1 MSRLLHACQDRQ
13 PTVRRWERQAAQASA
28 AHAGGLLSAA
38 AAAKEPKRWPCWAK
52 VARARRD
59 LVGSSSVAVRTEFT
73 VYESYHERVKNFI
86 VLAL

>member
-1 MSRLLHACQDRQ
+1 M
-13 PTVRRWERQAAQASA
+13 RRWARQAAQASA

-38 AAAKEPKRWPCWAK
+38 AAAAKEPRRWRCWAK

-86 VLAL
+86 VLAF

>member
-1 MSRLLHACQDRQ
+1 MLA
-13 PTVRRWERQAAQASA
+13 RQAAEASA

-38 AAAKEPKRWPCWAK
+38 AAAAKEPRRWPCWAK

-73 VYESYHERVKNFI
+73 VCESYHERVKNFI
-86 VLAL
+86 LLVL

>member
-1 MSRLLHACQDRQ
+1 M
-13 PTVRRWERQAAQASA
+13 RRWARQAAQASA
-28 AHAGGLLSAA
+28 AHAGGLLS

-73 VYESYHERVKNFI
+73 VYESYHERVKN
-86 VLAL
+86 

>member
-1 MSRLLHACQDRQ
+1 M
-13 PTVRRWERQAAQASA
+13 RRWARQAAQASA
-28 AHAGGLLSAA
+28 ARAGGLLSAA
-38 AAAKEPKRWPCWAK
+38 AAKEPRRWPCWAK